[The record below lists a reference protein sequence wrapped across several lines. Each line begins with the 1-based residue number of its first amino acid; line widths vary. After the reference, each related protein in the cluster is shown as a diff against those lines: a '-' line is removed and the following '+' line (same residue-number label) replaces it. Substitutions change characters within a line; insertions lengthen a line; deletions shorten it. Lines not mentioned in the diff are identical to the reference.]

1 MEIWDDVITERD
13 RQVYA
18 IIGRGARMG
27 FGEKPALLII
37 DVIYNWAGERPEPI
51 LESIKK
57 FPASCGQEAWDAIY
71 HIASLLPLA
80 REKHIPI
87 IYSTGNRRL
96 AGSGNPN
103 DPTKFLRGG
112 ELISTRRGDD
122 IVDEIAPQE
131 DDIVIYKAKP
141 SVFFGTPLVSLLNT
155 RHIDTLLVCG
165 GTTSGCVRASV
176 TDASSYNYRVS
187 VIQECTFDR
196 GQTSHKIN
204 LFDMNAKYADVVPI
218 KEVRKYL
225 KAL

>member
-13 RQVYA
+13 RQVYE
-18 IIGRGARMG
+18 IIGRGTRLG
-27 FGEKPALLII
+27 FGEKPALVII
-37 DVIYNWAGERPEPI
+37 DVIYNWAGDRPEPI
-51 LESIKK
+51 LRSIKR
-57 FPASCGQEAWDAIY
+57 FPASCGNEAWEAIK
-71 HIASLLPLA
+71 HIALLLLLA

-96 AGSGNPN
+96 AGSGTPN

-112 ELISTRRGDD
+112 ELSETRRGDD

-131 DDIVIYKAKP
+131 GDIIIYKAKP
-141 SVFFGTPLVSLLNT
+141 SIFFGTPLVSLLNT

-187 VIQECTFDR
+187 VVHEGTFDR
-196 GQTSHKIN
+196 GQTTHKIN
-204 LFDMNAKYADVVPI
+204 LFDMNAKYADVVSVA
-218 KEVRKYL
+218 EVIKYL
-225 KAL
+225 EAL